1 MIDIVTEEG
10 GITTMKWDT
19 YHEIMRDRYN
29 NGKFET
35 KSIIIGA
42 IRSLLD
48 TTTDDTL
55 TPGLTAA
62 LQIAKEAYID
72 HDAKSMGQS
81 VG

>member
-1 MIDIVTEEG
+1 MISVVTEEG
-10 GITTMKWDT
+10 GITTMQWET
-19 YHEIMRDRYN
+19 YNEIMRERYN

-48 TTTDDTL
+48 TTTDETL
-55 TPGLTAA
+55 TPGLTRA

-72 HDAKSMGQS
+72 HDAKSLG
-81 VG
+81 

>member
-1 MIDIVTEEG
+1 MISVVTEEG
-10 GITTMKWDT
+10 GVTTMQWET
-19 YHEIMRDRYN
+19 YNEIMRERYN

-48 TTTDDTL
+48 TTTDETL
-55 TPGLTAA
+55 TPGLTRA

-72 HDAKSMGQS
+72 HDAKSLG
-81 VG
+81 

>member
-1 MIDIVTEEG
+1 MISVVTEEG
-10 GITTMKWDT
+10 GITTMQWET
-19 YHEIMRDRYN
+19 YNEIMRERYN

-48 TTTDDTL
+48 TTTDETL
-55 TPGLTAA
+55 TPGLTRA

-72 HDAKSMGQS
+72 HDAKSMG
-81 VG
+81 